1 MFGLTKTEFSWE
13 CSFPGLQFKE
23 KLIPLGYYLAAMR
36 GQDAALSNLNFNA
49 LMMYSAVYSV
59 MRNNVQ
65 FYLFLEKHWTTEL
78 ELLF

>member
-1 MFGLTKTEFSWE
+1 
-13 CSFPGLQFKE
+13 
-23 KLIPLGYYLAAMR
+23 MR